1 MGLAPERDASR
12 LPTSP
17 ARLEG
22 APEAAL
28 DGTERRRQCPPDAQW
43 HKEHYSG
50 KKKTHTEKNLLLGN
64 ERTAIPADGLI
75 VNGLLALW
83 PSMVLYDR
91 SARHPIAY
99 DSSCMRA

>member
-1 MGLAPERDASR
+1 LGRAPERDASR

-28 DGTERRRQCPPDAQW
+28 DGTERRRQRPPDAQW

-50 KKKTHTEKNLLLGN
+50 KKKTHTGFPQFWNKKRRSVVSICATGTCMATHTLCD
-64 ERTAIPADGLI
+64 RTMATGPL
-75 VNGLLALW
+75 
-83 PSMVLYDR
+83 S
-91 SARHPIAY
+91 
-99 DSSCMRA
+99 

>member
-1 MGLAPERDASR
+1 MIPSRRAIPWSILCIVLAI
-12 LPTSP
+12 T
-17 ARLEG
+17 G
-22 APEAAL
+22 
-28 DGTERRRQCPPDAQW
+28 CAQI
-43 HKEHYSG
+43 S
-50 KKKTHTEKNLLLGN
+50 KKAGVE
-64 ERTAIPADGLI
+64 TAIPADGLI